1 MIRVGTEERRIA
13 AERGKFTAKRAEV
26 PKYAMMRQTEES
38 VGITEKGKTG
48 VRERL
53 NPKKNADKAWYLSL
67 LDEGEQISYEEE
79 HLDAVL
85 KMLKS
90 FYILRFRKKIASL
103 EEEIASIR
111 AQDRYSADDYRAI
124 LEKNALI
131 AAENKKLNAYKCFF
145 TEPYFA
151 RMDVVDSKEGYNS
164 YYIGKKGDVHLEIV
178 DWRAPLAVRYYQ
190 KSRVQFSINEYD
202 YRTVLR
208 RALSVKNGK
217 LLEYRNE
224 YLSVRDV
231 LTPEEIAG
239 RDEEILFD
247 PYLRSIIKS
256 RKDDVHVRDIIQTIQ
271 EQQFEII
278 TRPERESF
286 VLQGCAG
293 SGKTMILLHRLS
305 YLMYNNEA
313 LRPRDVLVITPSD
326 SFNAFIDELAQ
337 VLELQRVK
345 TITLKNYFF
354 QTLLSEGI
362 DLNAKMGSEK
372 EPEEYLS
379 YLYSSRFTEDTKKR
393 VKKIYGDIYGLFAG
407 EECREVAERVLKDC
421 HRRQTL
427 YTRVKNAS
435 VRVRRAVLGE
445 MKDDKEGGFY
455 FTKPFRMLMSAF
467 VGVEDFL
474 GYVLAGKLRTPD
486 RLFREF
492 LDFYR
497 SAKYI
502 AGGADKIFARAREDL
517 AALSDLVE
525 REILD
530 LKRYRQRKGNTEV
543 YTYAERIARREE
555 LIGET
560 EKISGVVAQMA
571 EGVDLFREFFAV
583 MRLTGHCAELGKC
596 KNAVDIARWLYR
608 ETVKRAKRRF
618 DMKGIYPSDGYA
630 LSYVLATAGRQL
642 TPRYGLVF
650 VDEGQDI
657 SEGEYELLRTIHGDA
672 AFNVFGDLKQNITPW
687 RGVKNWACIAEN
699 VYTLN
704 QNYRNTNEIVD
715 FVAKIPDV
723 EMKSIGLHG
732 EEVKGVKMRGLGSW
746 LKGGAGLKAVIAR
759 EEYLPLFAKR
769 GFKMLASDGKISKTK
784 INVMSVY
791 ESKGLEFSS
800 VAVYD
805 RDMTENEKY
814 IAYTRAL
821 GRLALIED

>member
-1 MIRVGTEERRIA
+1 MIRVR
-13 AERGKFTAKRAEV
+13 
-26 PKYAMMRQTEES
+26 TEES
-38 VGITEKGKTG
+38 VSVTEKGKTG

-67 LDEGEQISYEEE
+67 LEEGEQILYEEE

-103 EEEIASIR
+103 EEEISLIR

-124 LEKNALI
+124 LEKNASI
-131 AAENKKLNAYKCFF
+131 AAEDKKLNAYKCFF

-151 RMDVVDSKEGYNS
+151 RMDVVDKKEGYNS

-345 TITLKNYFF
+345 RASI
-354 QTLLSEGI
+354 SVPRWG
-362 DLNAKMGSEK
+362 
-372 EPEEYLS
+372 
-379 YLYSSRFTEDTKKR
+379 RKKSPR
-393 VKKIYGDIYGLFAG
+393 STFPTSI
-407 EECREVAERVLKDC
+407 RP
-421 HRRQTL
+421 
-427 YTRVKNAS
+427 AS
-435 VRVRRAVLGE
+435 
-445 MKDDKEGGFY
+445 
-455 FTKPFRMLMSAF
+455 P
-467 VGVEDFL
+467 
-474 GYVLAGKLRTPD
+474 RTQ
-486 RLFREF
+486 
-492 LDFYR
+492 R
-497 SAKYI
+497 SA
-502 AGGADKIFARAREDL
+502 
-517 AALSDLVE
+517 
-525 REILD
+525 
-530 LKRYRQRKGNTEV
+530 
-543 YTYAERIARREE
+543 
-555 LIGET
+555 
-560 EKISGVVAQMA
+560 
-571 EGVDLFREFFAV
+571 
-583 MRLTGHCAELGKC
+583 
-596 KNAVDIARWLYR
+596 
-608 ETVKRAKRRF
+608 
-618 DMKGIYPSDGYA
+618 
-630 LSYVLATAGRQL
+630 
-642 TPRYGLVF
+642 
-650 VDEGQDI
+650 
-657 SEGEYELLRTIHGDA
+657 
-672 AFNVFGDLKQNITPW
+672 
-687 RGVKNWACIAEN
+687 
-699 VYTLN
+699 
-704 QNYRNTNEIVD
+704 
-715 FVAKIPDV
+715 
-723 EMKSIGLHG
+723 
-732 EEVKGVKMRGLGSW
+732 
-746 LKGGAGLKAVIAR
+746 
-759 EEYLPLFAKR
+759 
-769 GFKMLASDGKISKTK
+769 
-784 INVMSVY
+784 
-791 ESKGLEFSS
+791 
-800 VAVYD
+800 
-805 RDMTENEKY
+805 
-814 IAYTRAL
+814 
-821 GRLALIED
+821 